1 MIEYRCERPG
11 DKGDIEFLLD
21 MAFGPGRFAKTAY
34 RLREGVDCI
43 PELSMVAIEDRI
55 LRGSIRY
62 WPILIGAAQIPALLL
77 GPLAVDPVHR
87 GRGIAV
93 RLMELSLEK
102 AASLGHRIV
111 VLVGDE
117 PYYARV
123 GFSAVMAKGL
133 SLPGPVDLKRLLAKE
148 LAPGALAGV
157 SGMVRKALD
166 ANCPQSVRADAGP
179 LLKAQA

>member
-1 MIEYRCERPG
+1 MIEYRCERPE
-11 DKGDIEFLLD
+11 DKGAIEFLLD

-43 PELSMVAIEDRI
+43 PGLSLVAMEDGI

-62 WPILIGAAQIPALLL
+62 WPIQIGAAQTPALLL

-102 AASLGHRIV
+102 AAAFGHHIV

-123 GFSAVMAKGL
+123 GFSAAMARGL
-133 SLPGPVDLKRLLAKE
+133 SLPGPVDLKRLLARE
-148 LAPGALAGV
+148 LTPGALAGV
-157 SGMVRKALD
+157 SGMVRKAR
-166 ANCPQSVRADAGP
+166 AAGFAQSACAASEP
-179 LLKAQA
+179 LSKAQA

>member
-1 MIEYRCERPG
+1 MIDYRCERPE
-11 DKGDIEFLLD
+11 DKGAIEFLLD

-43 PELSMVAIEDRI
+43 PELSLVAMEEGI
-55 LRGSIRY
+55 LRGSIRF
-62 WPILIGAAQIPALLL
+62 WPIQIGEAQTPALLL
-77 GPLAVDPVHR
+77 GPLVVDPLHR
-87 GRGIAV
+87 GRGIAIK
-93 RLMELSLEK
+93 LMQLSLEM
-102 AASLGHRIV
+102 AAAHGHHIV

-123 GFSAVMAKGL
+123 GFSSVMAKGL

-148 LAPGALAGV
+148 LTPGALAGV
-157 SGMVRKALD
+157 SGLVRKALD
-166 ANCPQSVRADAGP
+166 AGYAQSLLADSGP